1 MIMII
6 VILIHILLIG
16 TELLRYFR
24 FKDKSSENTV
34 TAPYEAMRYSPIFLS
49 LLLLTYPGPS
59 KLSFGPLSGSSTE
72 IITVINIC
80 VAVSVWL
87 CNGTYFRRKIVY
99 DEEGFTYTDALGRE
113 KRYSYGDAFGVTEN
127 PNHTAVTVFL
137 KERSIRIN
145 GGYQAVLGFT
155 AQAKRGYKKA
165 TGRTLKAVLIRGK
178 RGKFEENRLFT
189 LLVLAIVGY
198 TLFTVVLGLL
208 LRLTPLSSSELEY
221 VTLSSYDVALDRGH
235 IVVSDNETK
244 RKYDTFYYS
253 DDEEAEALETI
264 ALMDGEEP
272 LTIGYLE
279 YYRRSGR
286 GRTHTD
292 YHIFTA
298 SSDSENGIIT
308 LEETD
313 GSRIAVNRRFMMI
326 FAVPTAVYVIFL
338 ATYSTWYGVKK
349 RSLVKYLRTCIKQ

>member
-1 MIMII
+1 MVIMII
-6 VILIHILLIG
+6 VILIHILFIG
-16 TELLRYFR
+16 IELLRYFR
-24 FKDKSSENTV
+24 FKDKPAENTV
-34 TAPYEAMRYSPIFLS
+34 SAPYEAMKYSAIFLA
-49 LLLLTYPGPS
+49 LLLLTYPS
-59 KLSFGPLSGSSTE
+59 ELTFGPLPGSSAE
-72 IITVINIC
+72 IITAINIC

-87 CNGTYFRRKIVY
+87 CNGMYFRRKIVY

-113 KRYSYGDAFGVTEN
+113 KRYSYGDALGVTEN

-155 AQAKRGYKKA
+155 AQVKRGYKKA

-178 RGKFEENRLFT
+178 RGKFVENRLFT
-189 LLVLAIVGY
+189 LSVLAIVGY
-198 TLFTVVLGLL
+198 TLFTVVLGLH

-221 VTLSSYDVALDRGH
+221 VTLSSYDVALDRGQ

-253 DDEEAEALETI
+253 DDDEALETI

-279 YYRRSGR
+279 YYSRSGR
-286 GRTHTD
+286 GVTHTD
-292 YHIFTA
+292 YRIFTA

-313 GSRIAVNRRFMMI
+313 GSRIAVNRMFMMI
-326 FAVPTAVYVIFL
+326 FAVSTAVYVIFL
-338 ATYSTWYGVKK
+338 TTYSIWYGVKK
-349 RSLVKYLRTCIKQ
+349 RSLVKYLSTCIKQ